1 MIKFKCG
8 EDMNKEKI
16 IMIII
21 VVILVIGLGFLFIKL
36 FDFENQTDINN
47 ESNISKEVDEET
59 IHQLY
64 SYFLENNEVEYSGI
78 HSTHYVGNKNIVN
91 QNPQYVNAMIY
102 QYILNNNQSS
112 LETLTSEEL
121 STVVNNSQNY
131 TPLYKVS
138 LSKFEEVTNLLLGQE
153 VTLRPREFAY
163 TNKVKAVFAN
173 DYYYIYDTLE
183 EVDKDF
189 IEFKAI
195 TRYAVSEDEITIYEY
210 YLKCDTTT
218 NVCFNDEARDSLS
231 DITYTIDFNINNY
244 LNSLTIYE
252 HTFKYNSEND
262 SYYWYSS
269 QMA

>member
-1 MIKFKCG
+1 MTKSLAKTLLILSSVVLLALL
-8 EDMNKEKI
+8 I
-16 IMIII
+16 IGI
-21 VVILVIGLGFLFIKL
+21 VQSFQMSALR
-36 FDFENQTDINN
+36 NQASLA
-47 ESNISKEVDEET
+47 EQRAEEMQT
-59 IHQLY
+59 
-64 SYFLENNEVEYSGI
+64 
-78 HSTHYVGNKNIVN
+78 K
-91 QNPQYVNAMIY
+91 
-102 QYILNNNQSS
+102 
-112 LETLTSEEL
+112 
-121 STVVNNSQNY
+121 
-131 TPLYKVS
+131 
-138 LSKFEEVTNLLLGQE
+138 
-153 VTLRPREFAY
+153 
-163 TNKVKAVFAN
+163 
-173 DYYYIYDTLE
+173 LE